1 MEQLDQ
7 KEQSTMKLFNMLGD
21 VVRKNEEKRLIL
33 LEGLLQE
40 IRKVNANIEAL
51 IKQKKE

>member
-7 KEQSTMKLFNMLGD
+7 KEQSTMKLFNMLGTIAQ
-21 VVRKNEEKRLIL
+21 KNEEKRLIL

-51 IKQKKE
+51 IEQKKE